1 MLKYDHDYVSK
12 SALKR
17 LLEWKYADAD
27 GRTAGSFFREDLGT
41 AFHWPATPQG
51 PAYWAGVG
59 DTNPKTET
67 LSDEDRTYLQALFD
81 SEKTLDAI

>member
-17 LLEWKYADAD
+17 LLEWTYADSD
-27 GRTAGSFFREDLGT
+27 SRTAGSFFREDLGT

-51 PAYWAGVG
+51 VAYWMSVG
-59 DTNPKTET
+59 DTNPKTEI
-67 LSDEDRTYLQALFD
+67 LSEDVQSYLFWLLNESGAVD
-81 SEKTLDAI
+81 P